1 MSINGPYQELQATPP
16 FIRLF
21 TLLPSPS
28 ADAPLKGHLEAFPL
42 ASCPPYEALSY
53 AWGKERGIEKTVR
66 LDGRDVFATSNLDS
80 ALRSLRLL
88 DTPRVLWVDALCIN
102 QNSAS
107 ERSHQVSLMK
117 EIYSQCERDLLW
129 LGPDL
134 YRETGWDNPSE
145 ETLGKGIELMRQ
157 IGEKDIKALR
167 PMEDKWNEYVRRH
180 RDIPQKVG
188 GDESEETLDG
198 KEWMLSED
206 QQSDLWAVVNN
217 AEVWTRLWI
226 VQEAALAPKI
236 QLFSGRHTLDWDLI
250 SRFLGDTPYADA
262 FHGTFSHDSV
272 DRMAWRIFYK
282 VQSINH
288 QRQLVDGVRSGKGE
302 SSMLDVLARFK
313 SSSATDPRD
322 KIYGLLSLA
331 TDSVRDK
338 IKPDYDKEPGAVYTE
353 VTATIINESRN
364 LDIICQSPWRSH
376 GHGLRNPPE
385 PLSGHPS
392 WAADFRIDG
401 SVHLFAQRSIFNA
414 GKPECQVPCQ
424 MLDNTVLVTRGVK
437 IGRVGEIRQQDY
449 VISQRKY
456 YRGNL
461 IKDLPLDWLLLYLEK
476 GIIDKPDRNHVYEA
490 TGEPVFTAFWRTLV
504 TDCEA
509 FPMKR
514 LTPEQV
520 AEYDKTLREK
530 WPEVLRQR
538 EQGVKS
544 DGSWQDVTFYQP
556 KLNRL
561 WVELYHNW
569 NFSITHNGLYVMI
582 TEPTREG
589 DVIAC
594 LDGGKV
600 PVVLRPAEHDGPGE
614 RWQLITV
621 AYVHGFMDGEAT
633 RSGGMAEKLDLKEEE
648 LWLV

>member
-1 MSINGPYQELQATPP
+1 MSTNGPYQELQASPP
-16 FIRLF
+16 SIRLF
-21 TLLPSPS
+21 TLLPSAS
-28 ADAPLKGHLEAFPL
+28 ADAPLEGHLEAFPL
-42 ASCPPYEALSY
+42 DSSPPYEALSY
-53 AWGKERGIEKTVR
+53 TWGKERNVQKPIR
-66 LDGRDVFATSNLDS
+66 LEGQDVLATSNLDS
-80 ALRSLRLL
+80 ALRSLRLP

-102 QNSAS
+102 QKSAS
-107 ERSHQVSLMK
+107 ERSHQVSLMR
-117 EIYSQCERDLLW
+117 EIYSRCERDLLW

-134 YRETGWDNPSE
+134 YRETAWDNPSE
-145 ETLGKGIELMRQ
+145 ETLGNGMELMRQ

-167 PMEDKWNEYVRRH
+167 PMEDKWNEYATRYRN
-180 RDIPQKVG
+180 IPQKLE
-188 GDESEETLDG
+188 GDGSEETLEG

-206 QQSDLWAVVNN
+206 QQSDLWAVVIH

-226 VQEAALAPKI
+226 VQETALAPKI
-236 QLFSGRHTLDWDLI
+236 QLVSGRNTLDWDLI

-272 DRMAWRIFYK
+272 APIVGHLFYK

-288 QRQLVDGVRSGKGE
+288 QRQLTDDVRRGNGE
-302 SSMLDVLARFK
+302 SPMLDVLARFR
-313 SSSATDPRD
+313 SLSATDPRD

-331 TDSVRDK
+331 TDSVRDN
-338 IKPDYDKEPGAVYTE
+338 IKPDYGKEPGAVYTE

-376 GHGLRNPPE
+376 GHGLRSTPE
-385 PLSGHPS
+385 PLSGHPT
-392 WAADFRIDG
+392 WAADFRING

-424 MLDNTVLVTRGVK
+424 MLDDTVLVTRGVK
-437 IGRVGEIRQQDY
+437 IGRVGEIRQHDY
-449 VISQRKY
+449 VVSQRTD
-456 YRGNL
+456 YRWNSV
-461 IKDLPLDWLLLYLEK
+461 KDLPLDWLLLYLEK
-476 GIIDKPDRNHVYEA
+476 GVIDKPDRNHVYDA
-490 TGEPVFTAFWRTLV
+490 TGEPIFTAFWRTLV

-514 LTPEQV
+514 LTPKQV
-520 AEYDKTLREK
+520 AKCDKTLREK
-530 WPEVLRQR
+530 WPEIIRLR

-544 DGSWQDVTFYQP
+544 GGYWQDVTFYEP
-556 KLNRL
+556 KVNRM
-561 WVELYHNW
+561 WAELYHEW
-569 NFSITHNGLYVMI
+569 NFSITDNGLYAMI

-633 RSGGMAEKLDLKEEE
+633 RPGGMAEKLGLKEEE